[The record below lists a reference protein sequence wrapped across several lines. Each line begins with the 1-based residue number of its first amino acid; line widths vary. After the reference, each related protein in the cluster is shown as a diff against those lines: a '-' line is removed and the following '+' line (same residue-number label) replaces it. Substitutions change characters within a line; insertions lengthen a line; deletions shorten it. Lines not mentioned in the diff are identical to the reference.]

1 MKVALVNKNPA
12 VSRLITLSLN
22 KIGVEYVEFDDV
34 NAVSGEF
41 DYIIIDS
48 DMESAD
54 LKFDQKVMYLAPR
67 GGIKP
72 DFADIMLEK
81 PFLPTEFI
89 NLFEESRA
97 VNAAGDDIKTELGL
111 DESANFDDFEHIDE
125 NYEELQ
131 NFELPE
137 IDTDFENLAKEDE
150 TEKLNDNVLNDEILK
165 EHLEDSSVGDLEDE
179 EISLGEADTELID
192 ENSEETEAANENVD
206 DESNKTPKIEE
217 TIEDGLSGDF
227 GDLSALVDEI
237 ENMDESGPVD
247 EEVRDELEKIVEQN
261 TQNLKIDEN
270 DEELDDIS
278 QSKKELSEIDSLD
291 EELNS
296 EESDEEN
303 KNLDDADEAGTKNL
317 EQEELNIDEL
327 AKFDDDSLENEV
339 NLEEDEPKDDE
350 NLEESSEADEE
361 QIQVDDEKVE
371 EDIEEEA
378 LDEISSEELE
388 NLEFSE
394 SENASNKMP
403 VEELKDVSEPE
414 AKEDLG
420 LVDEAFEEENDQEE
434 DAQEDT
440 KEESKDA
447 EPSELNFDAA
457 SIDDIDESTMLAAFG
472 LKDTPQISSKNDA
485 KEDYKEELTKKI
497 TKHVH
502 ESLNES
508 SLRDVLKD
516 MNIKINI
523 SFEEK

>member
-1 MKVALVNKNPA
+1 MLQGGIMKVALVNKNPA

-54 LKFDQKVMYLAPR
+54 VKFDQKVMYLAPR

-89 NLFEESRA
+89 NLFEESKA
-97 VNAAGDDIKTELGL
+97 VNVASDDTKAELGL
-111 DESANFDDFEHIDE
+111 DDSANFDDFEHIDE

-150 TEKLNDNVLNDEILK
+150 TEKLDDNVLNDELLK

-179 EISLGEADTELID
+179 EISLDEADTELID

-206 DESNKTPKIEE
+206 DESSKAPKAEE
-217 TIEDGLSGDF
+217 TIEDGLSSDF

-237 ENMDESGPVD
+237 ENMDESSPVD
-247 EEVRDELEKIVEQN
+247 EEARDELEKIVEQN

-296 EESDEEN
+296 EEADEEN
-303 KNLDDADEAGTKNL
+303 KNL

-327 AKFDDDSLENEV
+327 AKFDDENSLENEL
-339 NLEEDEPKDDE
+339 NLEDESKNDE
-350 NLEESSEADEE
+350 NLDETSNADEE
-361 QIQVDDEKVE
+361 QIQVYDEKAE

-388 NLEFSE
+388 NLEPSDIK
-394 SENASNKMP
+394 NASSKMP
-403 VEELKDVSEPE
+403 VEELEDVSEPE

-420 LVDEAFEEENDQEE
+420 LADETFEEENAQEE
-434 DAQEDT
+434 DAQE
-440 KEESKDA
+440 ESKDA
-447 EPSELNFDAA
+447 TSSELNFDAA
-457 SIDDIDESTMLAAFG
+457 SIDDIDENTMLAAFG
-472 LKDTPQISSKNDA
+472 LKDIPQTSSKNDA

>member
-54 LKFDQKVMYLAPR
+54 VKFDQKVMYLAPR

-89 NLFEESRA
+89 NLFEESKA
-97 VNAAGDDIKTELGL
+97 VNVASDDTKAELGL
-111 DESANFDDFEHIDE
+111 DDSANFDDFEHIDE

-150 TEKLNDNVLNDEILK
+150 TEKLDDNVLNDELLK

-179 EISLGEADTELID
+179 EISLDEADTELID

-206 DESNKTPKIEE
+206 DESSKAPKAEE
-217 TIEDGLSGDF
+217 TIEDGLSSDF

-237 ENMDESGPVD
+237 ENMDESSPVD
-247 EEVRDELEKIVEQN
+247 EEARDELEKIVEQN

-296 EESDEEN
+296 EEADEEN
-303 KNLDDADEAGTKNL
+303 KNL

-327 AKFDDDSLENEV
+327 AKFDDENSLENEL
-339 NLEEDEPKDDE
+339 NLEDESKNDE
-350 NLEESSEADEE
+350 NLDETSNADEE
-361 QIQVDDEKVE
+361 QIQVYDEKAE

-388 NLEFSE
+388 NLEPSDIK
-394 SENASNKMP
+394 NASSKMP
-403 VEELKDVSEPE
+403 VEELEDVSEPE

-420 LVDEAFEEENDQEE
+420 LADETFEEENAQEE
-434 DAQEDT
+434 DAQE
-440 KEESKDA
+440 ESKDA
-447 EPSELNFDAA
+447 TSSELNFDAA
-457 SIDDIDESTMLAAFG
+457 SIDDIDENTMLAAFG
-472 LKDTPQISSKNDA
+472 LKDIPQTSSKNDA

>member
-54 LKFDQKVMYLAPR
+54 VKFDQKVMYLAPR

-89 NLFEESRA
+89 NLFEESKA
-97 VNAAGDDIKTELGL
+97 VNVAGDDTKAELGL
-111 DESANFDDFEHIDE
+111 DDSANFDDFEHIDE

-150 TEKLNDNVLNDEILK
+150 TEKLDDNVLNDELLK

-179 EISLGEADTELID
+179 EISLDEADTELID

-206 DESNKTPKIEE
+206 DEFSKTPKVEE

-237 ENMDESGPVD
+237 ENMDESSPVD
-247 EEVRDELEKIVEQN
+247 EEARDELEKIVEQN

-296 EESDEEN
+296 EEADEEN
-303 KNLDDADEAGTKNL
+303 KNL

-327 AKFDDDSLENEV
+327 AKFDDEDSLENEI
-339 NLEEDEPKDDE
+339 NLEDEHKSDE
-350 NLEESSEADEE
+350 NLDEISEADEE
-361 QIQVDDEKVE
+361 QIQVDDEKAE

-388 NLEFSE
+388 NLESSQ
-394 SENASNKMP
+394 SENASSEMP
-403 VEELKDVSEPE
+403 VEELEDVSEPE

-420 LVDEAFEEENDQEE
+420 LADETFEEEN
-434 DAQEDT
+434 AQ
-440 KEESKDA
+440 EESKNA
-447 EPSELNFDAA
+447 ASSELNFDAA
-457 SIDDIDESTMLAAFG
+457 SIDDIDENTMLAAFG
-472 LKDTPQISSKNDA
+472 LKDMPQISSKNDA

>member
-54 LKFDQKVMYLAPR
+54 VKFDQKVMYLAPR

-89 NLFEESRA
+89 NLFEESKA
-97 VNAAGDDIKTELGL
+97 VNVAGDDTKAELGL
-111 DESANFDDFEHIDE
+111 DDSANFDDFEHIDE

-150 TEKLNDNVLNDEILK
+150 TEKLDDLDDNVLNDELLK

-179 EISLGEADTELID
+179 EISLDEADTELID

-206 DESNKTPKIEE
+206 DESSKTPKAEE
-217 TIEDGLSGDF
+217 TIEDGLSSDF

-237 ENMDESGPVD
+237 ENMDESSPVD
-247 EEVRDELEKIVEQN
+247 EEARDELEKIVEQN
-261 TQNLKIDEN
+261 TQNLKTDEN

-296 EESDEEN
+296 EE
-303 KNLDDADEAGTKNL
+303 ADETDAKNL

-327 AKFDDDSLENEV
+327 AKFDDEDSLENEI
-339 NLEEDEPKDDE
+339 NLEDKPKDDE
-350 NLEESSEADEE
+350 NLDESSEADEE
-361 QIQVDDEKVE
+361 QIQVDDEKAE

-388 NLEFSE
+388 NLEP
-394 SENASNKMP
+394 SENTSNEMP
-403 VEELKDVSEPE
+403 VEELEDVSEPE

-420 LVDEAFEEENDQEE
+420 LADETFEEENAQEE
-434 DAQEDT
+434 DT
-440 KEESKDA
+440 KDESKDA
-447 EPSELNFDAA
+447 ASSELNFDVA
-457 SIDDIDESTMLAAFG
+457 SIDDIDENTMLAAFG
-472 LKDTPQISSKNDA
+472 LKDMPQTRSKNDA

>member
-1 MKVALVNKNPA
+1 MLQGGIMKVALVNKNPA

-54 LKFDQKVMYLAPR
+54 VKFDQKVMYLAPR

-89 NLFEESRA
+89 NLFEESKA
-97 VNAAGDDIKTELGL
+97 VNVAGDDTKAELGL
-111 DESANFDDFEHIDE
+111 DDSANFDDFEHIDE

-150 TEKLNDNVLNDEILK
+150 TEKLDDNVLNDELLK

-179 EISLGEADTELID
+179 EISLDEADTELID

-206 DESNKTPKIEE
+206 DEFSKTPKVEE

-237 ENMDESGPVD
+237 ENMDESSPVD
-247 EEVRDELEKIVEQN
+247 EEARDELEKIVEQN

-296 EESDEEN
+296 EEADEEN
-303 KNLDDADEAGTKNL
+303 KNL

-327 AKFDDDSLENEV
+327 AKFDDEDSLENEI
-339 NLEEDEPKDDE
+339 NLEDEPKGDE
-350 NLEESSEADEE
+350 NLDESSEVDEG
-361 QIQVDDEKVE
+361 QIQVDDEKAE

-388 NLEFSE
+388 NLESSQ
-394 SENASNKMP
+394 SENASSEMP
-403 VEELKDVSEPE
+403 VEELEDVSEPE

-420 LVDEAFEEENDQEE
+420 LADETFEEEN
-434 DAQEDT
+434 AQ
-440 KEESKDA
+440 EESKNA
-447 EPSELNFDAA
+447 ASSELNFDAA
-457 SIDDIDESTMLAAFG
+457 SIDDIDENTMLAAFG
-472 LKDTPQISSKNDA
+472 LKDMPQISSKNDA

>member
-54 LKFDQKVMYLAPR
+54 VKFDQKVMYLAPR

-89 NLFEESRA
+89 NLFEESKA
-97 VNAAGDDIKTELGL
+97 VNVAGDDTKAELGL
-111 DESANFDDFEHIDE
+111 DDSANFDDFEHIDE

-150 TEKLNDNVLNDEILK
+150 TEKLDDNVLNDELLK

-179 EISLGEADTELID
+179 EISLDEADTELID

-206 DESNKTPKIEE
+206 DEFSKTPKVEE

-237 ENMDESGPVD
+237 ENMDESSPVD
-247 EEVRDELEKIVEQN
+247 EEARDELEKIVEQN

-296 EESDEEN
+296 EEADEEN
-303 KNLDDADEAGTKNL
+303 KNL

-327 AKFDDDSLENEV
+327 AKFDDEDSLENEI
-339 NLEEDEPKDDE
+339 NLEDEPKGDE
-350 NLEESSEADEE
+350 NLDESSEVDEG
-361 QIQVDDEKVE
+361 QIQVDDEKAE

-388 NLEFSE
+388 NLESSQ
-394 SENASNKMP
+394 SENASSEMP
-403 VEELKDVSEPE
+403 VEELEDVSEPE

-420 LVDEAFEEENDQEE
+420 LADETFEEEN
-434 DAQEDT
+434 AQ
-440 KEESKDA
+440 EESKNA
-447 EPSELNFDAA
+447 ASSELNFDAA
-457 SIDDIDESTMLAAFG
+457 SIDDIDENTMLAAFG
-472 LKDTPQISSKNDA
+472 LKDIPQTSSKNDA

>member
-54 LKFDQKVMYLAPR
+54 VKFDQKVMYLAPR

-89 NLFEESRA
+89 NLFEESKA
-97 VNAAGDDIKTELGL
+97 VNVAGDDTKAELGL
-111 DESANFDDFEHIDE
+111 DDSANFDDFEHIDE

-150 TEKLNDNVLNDEILK
+150 TEKLDDNVLNDELLK

-179 EISLGEADTELID
+179 EISLDEADTELID

-206 DESNKTPKIEE
+206 DESTKTPKAEE

-237 ENMDESGPVD
+237 ENMDESSPVD
-247 EEVRDELEKIVEQN
+247 EEARDELEKIVEQN

-296 EESDEEN
+296 EEADEEN
-303 KNLDDADEAGTKNL
+303 KNLDDADETDTKNL

-327 AKFDDDSLENEV
+327 AKFDD
-339 NLEEDEPKDDE
+339 
-350 NLEESSEADEE
+350 EE
-361 QIQVDDEKVE
+361 QIQVYDEKVE

-388 NLEFSE
+388 NLEPSD
-394 SENASNKMP
+394 SKNASSKMP
-403 VEELKDVSEPE
+403 VEEPEDVSEPE

-420 LVDEAFEEENDQEE
+420 LADETFAEENAQEE
-434 DAQEDT
+434 DAQE
-440 KEESKDA
+440 ESKDA
-447 EPSELNFDAA
+447 ASSELNFDAA
-457 SIDDIDESTMLAAFG
+457 SIDDIDENTMLVAFG
-472 LKDTPQISSKNDA
+472 LKDMSQTSSKNNA

>member
-54 LKFDQKVMYLAPR
+54 VKFDQKVMYLAPR

-72 DFADIMLEK
+72 NFADIMLEK

-97 VNAAGDDIKTELGL
+97 VNVTGDDTKAELGL

-150 TEKLNDNVLNDEILK
+150 TEKLNDNVLNDELLK

-192 ENSEETEAANENVD
+192 ENSEEVEAANENVD
-206 DESNKTPKIEE
+206 DESSKRPKIEE

-237 ENMDESGPVD
+237 ENMDESDPVD
-247 EEVRDELEKIVEQN
+247 EEARDELEKIVEQN

-303 KNLDDADEAGTKNL
+303 KNLNDTELDVQNL

-327 AKFDDDSLENEV
+327 AKFDDEDSLVNEA
-339 NLEEDEPKDDE
+339 NLEDEPKDKDDE
-350 NLEESSEADEE
+350 NLDEISEADEE

-388 NLEFSE
+388 NLDPSK
-394 SENASNKMP
+394 SENASNEMS
-403 VEELKDVSEPE
+403 VEELEDVSEPE

-420 LVDEAFEEENDQEE
+420 LADETFEEENAQEE
-434 DAQEDT
+434 DAQE
-440 KEESKDA
+440 ESKDA
-447 EPSELNFDAA
+447 APSELNFDAA

-472 LKDTPQISSKNDA
+472 LKDMPQTSSKNDA

>member
-54 LKFDQKVMYLAPR
+54 VKFDQKVMYLAPR

-89 NLFEESRA
+89 NLFEESKA
-97 VNAAGDDIKTELGL
+97 VNVADDDTKAELGL
-111 DESANFDDFEHIDE
+111 DDSANFDDFEHIDE

-150 TEKLNDNVLNDEILK
+150 TKKLDDNVLNDELLK

-179 EISLGEADTELID
+179 EISLDEADTELID

-206 DESNKTPKIEE
+206 DESSKTPKVEE
-217 TIEDGLSGDF
+217 TIEDGLSSDF

-237 ENMDESGPVD
+237 ENMDESSPVD
-247 EEVRDELEKIVEQN
+247 EKARDELEKIVEQN

-296 EESDEEN
+296 EEADEEN
-303 KNLDDADEAGTKNL
+303 KNL
-317 EQEELNIDEL
+317 EQEELNLDEL
-327 AKFDDDSLENEV
+327 AKFDDEDSLENEL
-339 NLEEDEPKDDE
+339 NLEDEPKDEE
-350 NLEESSEADEE
+350 NLDEISEADEE
-361 QIQVDDEKVE
+361 QIQVDDEKAE

-388 NLEFSE
+388 NLESSD
-394 SENASNKMP
+394 SENASSEMP
-403 VEELKDVSEPE
+403 VEELEDVIEPE

-420 LVDEAFEEENDQEE
+420 LVDETFEEENAQEE
-434 DAQEDT
+434 NAQ
-440 KEESKDA
+440 EESKDA
-447 EPSELNFDAA
+447 ASSELNFDVA
-457 SIDDIDESTMLAAFG
+457 SIDDIDENTMLAAFG
-472 LKDTPQISSKNDA
+472 LKDIPQTSSKNDA

>member
-72 DFADIMLEK
+72 DFANIMLEK

-89 NLFEESRA
+89 NLFEESRT
-97 VNAAGDDIKTELGL
+97 VNVTGDDTSAELGL
-111 DESANFDDFEHIDE
+111 DDSANFDDFEHIDK

-137 IDTDFENLAKEDE
+137 IGTDFENLAKEDE
-150 TEKLNDNVLNDEILK
+150 TKKLDDNVLNDEFLK

-206 DESNKTPKIEE
+206 DESSKTPKIEE

-227 GDLSALVDEI
+227 GDLSALVDDI
-237 ENMDESGPVD
+237 ENMDESSPVD
-247 EEVRDELEKIVEQN
+247 EEARDELEKIVEQN

-296 EESDEEN
+296 EEAEEN
-303 KNLDDADEAGTKNL
+303 KNLDDTELDVQNL
-317 EQEELNIDEL
+317 EQEELNIDDL
-327 AKFDDDSLENEV
+327 AKFDDEDSLENEA
-339 NLEEDEPKDDE
+339 NLEDEPKDDE
-350 NLEESSEADEE
+350 NLDEISEADEE
-361 QIQVDDEKVE
+361 QIQVDNEKAE

-388 NLEFSE
+388 NLESSQ
-394 SENASNKMP
+394 SENASNEMS
-403 VEELKDVSEPE
+403 VEELEDVSELD
-414 AKEDLG
+414 AKKDLG
-420 LVDEAFEEENDQEE
+420 LVDETFEEENIQED

-440 KEESKDA
+440 KDEGKDA
-447 EPSELNFDAA
+447 VPSELNFDAV

-472 LKDTPQISSKNDA
+472 LKDMPQTSSKNDA

>member
-54 LKFDQKVMYLAPR
+54 VKFDQKVMYLAPR

-89 NLFEESRA
+89 NLFEESKA
-97 VNAAGDDIKTELGL
+97 VNVTGDDTKAELGL
-111 DESANFDDFEHIDE
+111 DDSANFDDFEHIDE

-150 TEKLNDNVLNDEILK
+150 IEKLDDNVLNDELLK

-179 EISLGEADTELID
+179 EISLDEADTELID

-206 DESNKTPKIEE
+206 DESSKTPKAEE
-217 TIEDGLSGDF
+217 TIEDGLSSDF

-237 ENMDESGPVD
+237 ENMDESSPVD
-247 EEVRDELEKIVEQN
+247 EKARDELEKIVEQN

-296 EESDEEN
+296 EEADEEN
-303 KNLDDADEAGTKNL
+303 KNL
-317 EQEELNIDEL
+317 EQEELNLDEL
-327 AKFDDDSLENEV
+327 AKFDDEDSLENDI
-339 NLEEDEPKDDE
+339 NLEDEPKDGE
-350 NLEESSEADEE
+350 NLDEISEADEE

-388 NLEFSE
+388 NLDPSD
-394 SENASNKMP
+394 SKNASSKMP
-403 VEELKDVSEPE
+403 VEELEDVSEPE
-414 AKEDLG
+414 AKEDLS
-420 LVDEAFEEENDQEE
+420 LVNETFEEENVQEDDEQEE
-434 DAQEDT
+434 DVKDD
-440 KEESKDA
+440 SKDA
-447 EPSELNFDAA
+447 ASSELNFDAA
-457 SIDDIDESTMLAAFG
+457 SIDDIDENTMLAAFG
-472 LKDTPQISSKNDA
+472 LKDMPKTSSKNET

>member
-54 LKFDQKVMYLAPR
+54 VKFDQKVMYLAPR

-89 NLFEESRA
+89 NLFEESKA
-97 VNAAGDDIKTELGL
+97 VNVAGDDTKAELGL
-111 DESANFDDFEHIDE
+111 DDSANFDDFEHIDE

-150 TEKLNDNVLNDEILK
+150 TEKLDDNVLNDELLK

-179 EISLGEADTELID
+179 EISLDEADTELID

-206 DESNKTPKIEE
+206 DEFSKTPKVEE

-237 ENMDESGPVD
+237 ENMDESSPVD
-247 EEVRDELEKIVEQN
+247 EEARDELEKIVEQN

-291 EELNS
+291 EEL
-296 EESDEEN
+296 DVQ
-303 KNLDDADEAGTKNL
+303 NL

-327 AKFDDDSLENEV
+327 AKFDDEDSLENEL
-339 NLEEDEPKDDE
+339 NLEDEPKDEE
-350 NLEESSEADEE
+350 NLDEISEADEE

-388 NLEFSE
+388 NLEPSD
-394 SENASNKMP
+394 SKNASSEMP
-403 VEELKDVSEPE
+403 VEELEDVSELE

-420 LVDEAFEEENDQEE
+420 LADETFEEENAQEE
-434 DAQEDT
+434 NVKDD
-440 KEESKDA
+440 SKNVA
-447 EPSELNFDAA
+447 SSELNFDAA
-457 SIDDIDESTMLAAFG
+457 SIDDIDENTMLAAFG
-472 LKDTPQISSKNDA
+472 LKDIPQTSSKNDA

>member
-54 LKFDQKVMYLAPR
+54 VKFDQKVMYLAPR

-89 NLFEESRA
+89 NLFEESKA
-97 VNAAGDDIKTELGL
+97 VNVAGDDTKAELGL
-111 DESANFDDFEHIDE
+111 DDSANFDDFEHIDE

-150 TEKLNDNVLNDEILK
+150 TEKLDDNVLNDELLK

-179 EISLGEADTELID
+179 EISLDEADTELID

-206 DESNKTPKIEE
+206 DESSKAPKAEE
-217 TIEDGLSGDF
+217 TIEDGLSSDF

-237 ENMDESGPVD
+237 ENMDESSPVD
-247 EEVRDELEKIVEQN
+247 EEARDELEKIVEQN
-261 TQNLKIDEN
+261 TQNLKTDEN

-296 EESDEEN
+296 EEADEEN
-303 KNLDDADEAGTKNL
+303 KNL

-327 AKFDDDSLENEV
+327 AKFDDKDSLENEL
-339 NLEEDEPKDDE
+339 NLKDEPKDEE
-350 NLEESSEADEE
+350 NLDEISEADEE
-361 QIQVDDEKVE
+361 QIQVDDEKAE

-388 NLEFSE
+388 NLESSE
-394 SENASNKMP
+394 SENASSKMP
-403 VEELKDVSEPE
+403 VEEPEDVSEPE

-420 LVDEAFEEENDQEE
+420 LADETFAEENAQEE
-434 DAQEDT
+434 DAQE
-440 KEESKDA
+440 ESKDA
-447 EPSELNFDAA
+447 ASSELNFDAA
-457 SIDDIDESTMLAAFG
+457 LIDDIDENTMLAAFG
-472 LKDTPQISSKNDA
+472 LKDIPQISSKNDA